1 MQEMKEIFFAY
12 KIPSGGGYFFQ
23 RPYSVMVAL
32 ITVSFHSVRT
42 TIDNPVH
49 ALRTEGFFAT

>member
-32 ITVSFHSVRT
+32 ITNSFQSVRT
-42 TIDNPVH
+42 TMDNPVQ
-49 ALRTEGFFAT
+49 ALRTE